1 MKCSF
6 CQAELAEEARICKV
20 CGNPV
25 SLNPTLE
32 DLYFSRL
39 TANAPSSFVRKVRS
53 APYLGKER
61 RLVTAIMF
69 TVANVDAFTEN
80 IPEEEQTPILNQ
92 ALDRFA
98 QIIFQFEGTIAKL
111 WKNTVLAFFGA
122 PITHEDDPLRAIH
135 AAAAI
140 LNDVQNYSQHI
151 QAKYG
156 IPLQLRMVLNSGPI
170 IIGDIKSNLKFEFQS
185 LNNTLECMDVAIRAA
200 LPQCE
205 IILFEE
211 TQGYV
216 KPFIESEKLT
226 DIPCHE
232 LDRVLHLWRLI
243 DVPKQSNNLTRI
255 PTTQNTPLIGREKEL
270 DLLLELSETVNAG
283 LGRVGLILGDPG
295 IGKSRLIWEW
305 KSKIKTTRGASQVR
319 WVEVHGLA
327 FGRELAYHL
336 LKELL
341 RALFTIPETASD
353 TEKQASLQSA
363 LNQMTGIDQENIYR
377 LLAHLLEI
385 PISESQEERI
395 HSLNA
400 SELRSQYLNA
410 LQTIIRKI
418 AQQQPLIIIL
428 EDLHWADTSSV
439 EILIDLL
446 SLTASA
452 PILFCLVA
460 RKERDSTG
468 WNLVMAAEEKIGPRL
483 TKIELKNLD
492 EHESQFLVRQ
502 LLEFE
507 QIPEIIRTM
516 VLEKSEGNPF
526 FIEELIR
533 MLINE
538 EVLIRKN
545 DRWLVSPNIDP
556 KKIPNSL
563 QGLLIARIDRLQPE
577 ARLTLRVASVIGR
590 TFAEQVLDAVMKKY
604 APDIELMEQLST
616 LESLGM
622 IQIAQINPEI
632 IYKFQHILM
641 QDAAYHSI
649 LDADRRALH
658 TSVGQA
664 LEERYPDQKD
674 RMASQLGHH
683 FLEGGET
690 QKAFNYLDLAGH
702 VSMDAFATAEAEV
715 YFQRALKL
723 SETPEQLAHLYTD
736 IGKAQSQQSKY
747 REAIQAWQKAIY
759 YHRQIG
765 NTDKLARI
773 YAWAARSAWWG
784 YDPKRSLEICLE
796 GLQAVEGAIESP
808 DIAYL
813 IHETGRAYLFNE
825 QPEKARAYCENA
837 LEMATRLDAFDV
849 QAEALATIGILP
861 TLKPQQAISALEKAI
876 KISESHNLYG
886 SASRAYINLAA
897 VIDNFGEIKLARD
910 YRKRAIQLGN
920 KAGDIADEAVIY
932 QAIARAS
939 LWLADFS
946 DAEKLIEQMRASSR
960 QRDAYLDE
968 NTLSALHLQGSY
980 AKLKGNFTEAID
992 IFTDLIDRSRQINEM
1007 DRILQANLSLA
1018 EVIIESQLVEE
1029 DLGNRSNI
1037 DIAFNMVNDV
1047 VKLHKDNV
1055 TIQDVD
1061 THCLLSDIYSL
1072 SGNMNKAKKALQAA
1086 NDLYRLQ
1093 PTMQDRFRITLSQ
1106 ARLEAAK
1113 NNFSS
1118 AIDYYSKTIE
1128 MLEKMEGRWWRA
1140 RVWLEIGIVHLR
1152 RNEPEDIDQA
1162 QNILREALAEF
1173 REMDVNYYQDV
1184 IIEKLRYVKRVARA
1198 QAIAHH
1204 KVTQEMVQ
1212 AGRIQHTFMPTRSP
1226 QIPGYEIS
1234 GILLPARETS
1244 GDFYDFFDLD
1254 DGKWAVVVADV
1265 GDKGAGA
1272 ALYMAMS
1279 RTLIRTYA
1287 SEGNRQPEEIISEVN
1302 RRILK
1307 DTERGIF
1314 LTVFL
1319 GILDPQKATFTY
1331 VNAGHNPAVL
1341 MEIVDGKLSLT
1352 YLEKTGTLVGLFP
1365 DNRWEAHTLPLHQG
1379 AVLVLYTDGITEAQN
1394 ETEEFFGSERLIDA
1408 LNEGFDPS
1416 AEVFQE
1422 NILDNVNDFMQETS
1436 RLDDITLVIISRKIE
1451 QNEKEKDK

>member
-1 MKCSF
+1 MECLF
-6 CQAELAEEARICKV
+6 CQAELNEEARICKV

-39 TANAPSSFVRKVRS
+39 AANAPSAFVRKVRS

-61 RLVTAIMF
+61 RIVTAIMF
-69 TVANVDAFTEN
+69 TIANVDAFTQN
-80 IPEEEQTPILNQ
+80 IPEEEQTPVLNH

-98 QIIFQFEGTIAKL
+98 QIIFQYEGTIAKL

-122 PITHEDDPLRAIH
+122 PITHEDDALRAIH

-140 LNDVQNYSQHI
+140 LNDVQAYSLDI
-151 QAKYG
+151 EARYG
-156 IPLQLRMVLNSGPI
+156 IPLQLKMVLNSGPI
-170 IIGDIKSNLKFEFQS
+170 IIGDIKSNLKFDFQS
-185 LNNTLECMDVAIRAA
+185 QNDTLECMDIAIRAPI
-200 LPQCE
+200 PQCE
-205 IILFEE
+205 IVLFSE
-211 TQGYV
+211 TQDYV

-232 LDRVLHLWRLI
+232 IDRVLQLWRLI
-243 DVPKQSNNLTRI
+243 DIPKQTVNLKRI
-255 PTTQNTPLIGREKEL
+255 PTTQNTALIGRENEL

-295 IGKSRLIWEW
+295 IGKSRLILEW
-305 KSKIKTTRGASQVR
+305 KSKIKTIRGANQVR
-319 WVEVHGLA
+319 WIEVHGLA

-341 RALFTIPETASD
+341 WALFEIPESASQK
-353 TEKQASLQSA
+353 EKQTTLQASLKDIA
-363 LNQMTGIDQENIYR
+363 GVDQENLY
-377 LLAHLLEI
+377 LFLAHLLEI
-385 PISESQEERI
+385 PISDSQEERI
-395 HSLNA
+395 HSLDA
-400 SELRSQYLNA
+400 SELRSQYQKA
-410 LQTIIRKI
+410 LQIVLRKI
-418 AQQQPLIIIL
+418 AHQQPLIIIL
-428 EDLHWADTSSV
+428 EDLHWADTSSI
-439 EILIDLL
+439 EILTDLL
-446 SLTASA
+446 ALTASA

-460 RKERDSTG
+460 RMERDSTG
-468 WNLVMAAEEKIGPRL
+468 WNLVKAAEEKIGPRL
-483 TKIELKNLD
+483 TEIELKNLN
-492 EHESQFLVRQ
+492 ERESQFLVRQ
-502 LLEFE
+502 LLEIE
-507 QIPEIIRTM
+507 KIPEIIRTM

-533 MLINE
+533 TLINE
-538 EVLIRKN
+538 DVLIRKN

-556 KKIPNSL
+556 NKIPNSL

-577 ARLTLRVASVIGR
+577 TRLTLRVASVIGR
-590 TFAEQVLDAVMKKY
+590 TFPEQVLKSVMEKH
-604 APDIELMEQLST
+604 APEIELMEQLST

-622 IQIAQINPEI
+622 IQIAQISPEI

-649 LDADRRALH
+649 LDADRKALH
-658 TSVGQA
+658 VSVGQA
-664 LEERYPDQKD
+664 LEERYPDQ
-674 RMASQLGHH
+674 RERLASQLGHH
-683 FLEGGET
+683 FLEGQET
-690 QKAFNYLDLAGH
+690 QKAFTYLDLAGH
-702 VSMDAFATAEAEV
+702 VSMDAFATAEAEI
-715 YFQRALKL
+715 YFQRALQL
-723 SETPEQLAHLYTD
+723 TDTPEQLAHLYTD
-736 IGKAQSQQSKY
+736 IGRAQSQQNNY
-747 REAIQAWQKAIY
+747 RGAIQSWQRAIHF
-759 YHRQIG
+759 HRQIG
-765 NTDKLARI
+765 NTDNLARI
-773 YAWAARSAWWG
+773 YAWSARSAWWG

-796 GLQAVEGAIESP
+796 GLQAVEGAMESP

-861 TLKPQQAISALEKAI
+861 TVKPQQAISALEKAI
-876 KISESHNLYG
+876 KISESHNLFS

-897 VIDNFGEIKLARD
+897 VIDNLGEIKLARD

-920 KAGDIADEAVIY
+920 KAGDIADEAIIN
-932 QAIARAS
+932 QSIARAS

-946 DAEKLIEQMRASSR
+946 DAERLIEQMRGTSR
-960 QRDAYLDE
+960 QKDAYLDE
-968 NTLSALHLQGSY
+968 NTLNALHLEATY
-980 AKLKGNFTEAID
+980 VKLMGNFTEAID
-992 IFTDLIDRSRQINEM
+992 IFTDLIDRSRQINDI
-1007 DRILQANLSLA
+1007 DRILQTNLALA

-1029 DLGNRSNI
+1029 DQSNRSNI
-1037 DIAFNMVNDV
+1037 DIAYNMVNDALNLQRD
-1047 VKLHKDNV
+1047 KAAIRDLS
-1055 TIQDVD
+1055 

-1072 SGNMNKAKKALQAA
+1072 SGNINKAQKALQAA
-1086 NDLYRLQ
+1086 NDLYRLR

-1106 ARLEAAK
+1106 ARLEGVK
-1113 NNFSS
+1113 NNYIN
-1118 AIDYYSKTIE
+1118 AIDYYNKAIE

-1140 RVWLEIGIVHLR
+1140 RIWLEIGIIHLR

-1173 REMDVNYYQDV
+1173 REMKVNYYPDV

-1204 KVTQEMVQ
+1204 KVTQEMLQ
-1212 AGRIQHTFMPTRSP
+1212 AGRIQNTFIPTRSP
-1226 QIPGYEIS
+1226 QIPGYEIT
-1234 GILLPARETS
+1234 GTLLPARETS
-1244 GDFYDFFDLD
+1244 GDFYDFFDLEN
-1254 DGKWAVVVADV
+1254 GKWAVVVADV

-1314 LTVFL
+1314 LTVLF
-1319 GILDPQKATFTY
+1319 GILDPQKASFTY
-1331 VNAGHNPAVL
+1331 VNAGHNPPIL
-1341 MEIVDGKLSLT
+1341 LENEEGELT
-1352 YLEKTGTLVGLFP
+1352 LTHLEKTGTLVGLFP
-1365 DNRWEAHTLPLHQG
+1365 NNRWEAHTIPLHEG

-1394 ETEEFFGSERLIDA
+1394 ESDEFFGYARFVDA

-1416 AEVFQE
+1416 AKILQD
-1422 NILDNVNDFMQETS
+1422 NILDSVNNFIQDS
-1436 RLDDITLVIISRKIE
+1436 PRLDDITLVIISRKTD
-1451 QNEKEKDK
+1451 QNEK